1 MRGGGGKPR
10 QIIYIDT
17 QDLQADKAFDTMQKL
32 SKILHFNPPKEEDKT
47 KFERKAW
54 NNYTSFLPFTLF
66 INHKDFSYLK
76 NKIKFIITEE
86 PLSNLKD
93 TKNLF
98 LDKNDPCYENLSIN
112 VEQEHYELI
121 KEDEKIKERL
131 KSYFKEFVKV
141 LEERVKFRANN
152 ALSEQD
158 ILNYFKANSSL
169 ALKFKTLLDKEL
181 THIKQTRPDIIA
193 SWKYY
198 AEFEEIC

>member
-1 MRGGGGKPR
+1 VTR

-17 QDLQADKAFDTMQKL
+17 QDLQADKAFDTMKRL
-32 SKILHFNPPKEEDKT
+32 SKILHFNPPKEEDRA

-198 AEFEEIC
+198 AEFEEICEGLKN